1 MGDTFDDEE
10 VFKYGINVAELK
22 RGVIAKLRE
31 KAADYDCA

>member
-22 RGVIAKLRE
+22 PGVIAKLRE